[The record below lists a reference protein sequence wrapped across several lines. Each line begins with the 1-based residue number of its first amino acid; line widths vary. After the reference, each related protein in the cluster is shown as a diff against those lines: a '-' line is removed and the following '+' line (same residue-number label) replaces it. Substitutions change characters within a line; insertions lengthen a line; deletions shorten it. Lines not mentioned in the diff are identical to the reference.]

1 MGCAG
6 SKKAPQVET
15 TCGVAWLC
23 HVDRINCIQ
32 IVHTFRLC
40 ISKAWPESGSSNEW
54 SCGWV
59 AIDCCLSVLQPQS
72 RANTGNSERHDLD
85 SANETHVQDKQPGKQ
100 AADGRQAQSRV
111 DASSASEHRAWPL
124 PLCILSKHP
133 QSPEFGNC
141 CSHRHLSQ
149 CSSAFQHPL
158 ASHSR
163 TGTQPWS
170 WAEAVTAAIRTL
182 RSVTACMAASLR

>member
-6 SKKAPQVET
+6 SKKAPQVGT

-23 HVDRINCIQ
+23 RVDRNCTQ
-32 IVHTFRLC
+32 IVHAFRLC

-54 SCGWV
+54 SCGWA
-59 AIDCCLSVLQPQS
+59 AIHCCLLYCS
-72 RANTGNSERHDLD
+72 RSQGQTQARA
-85 SANETHVQDKQPGKQ
+85 SAMTWTLPMRRMCRTSNRKKQ

-133 QSPEFGNC
+133 LC
-141 CSHRHLSQ
+141 D
-149 CSSAFQHPL
+149 
-158 ASHSR
+158 
-163 TGTQPWS
+163 TGTCRSARLPSSTLWPL
-170 WAEAVTAAIRTL
+170 TAGQVRNHGRGERLLQQRVKFCAQ
-182 RSVTACMAASLR
+182 